1 MVVLGRNMFKG
12 IYKADIGLDCQFVPL
27 GQIVWSEI
35 RQAGFQ
41 RQSTGLSHLDG
52 FESFLYRPP
61 KKKNHTERCG
71 FFFGG
76 RYRTRTYDL
85 PHVKRML

>member
-35 RQAGFQ
+35 RRAGFQ

-61 KKKNHTERCG
+61 KKEKPHQTVW
-71 FFFGG
+71 FFGG